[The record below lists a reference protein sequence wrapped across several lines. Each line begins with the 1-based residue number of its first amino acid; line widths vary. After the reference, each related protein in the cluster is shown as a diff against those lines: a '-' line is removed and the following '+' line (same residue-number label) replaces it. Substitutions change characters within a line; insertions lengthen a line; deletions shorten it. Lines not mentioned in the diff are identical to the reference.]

1 MGSKIMFPTAV
12 VSERSMPRQR
22 WLGLGEQEKVSCKD
36 QVKLLKERE
45 MRNEATE
52 PNRVPFPF
60 ILDP

>member
-1 MGSKIMFPTAV
+1 MA
-12 VSERSMPRQR
+12 
-22 WLGLGEQEKVSCKD
+22 GLGEQEKVSCKD

-52 PNRVPFPF
+52 PNRFPF

>member
-1 MGSKIMFPTAV
+1 MT
-12 VSERSMPRQR
+12 
-22 WLGLGEQEKVSCKD
+22 GLGEQEKVSCKD

-60 ILDP
+60 ILDPHKSNQDF